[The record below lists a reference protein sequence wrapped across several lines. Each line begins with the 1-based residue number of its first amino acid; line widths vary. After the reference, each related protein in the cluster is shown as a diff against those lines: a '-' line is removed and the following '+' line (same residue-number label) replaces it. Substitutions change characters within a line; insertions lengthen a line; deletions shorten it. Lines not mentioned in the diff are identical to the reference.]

1 MKLAFSIDQ
10 YWTSINIRIPF
21 LNIHMLKQ
29 TRLFFPMTYTREG
42 SVRLKTFSK
51 DKSLLCSSRLHLF
64 DQKYIKNSNIMKCY

>member
-10 YWTSINIRIPF
+10 YWTLINIRIPF

-29 TRLFFPMTYTREG
+29 TRLFFPMSYTREG

-51 DKSLLCSSRLHLF
+51 DKVFYAH
-64 DQKYIKNSNIMKCY
+64 QKYIKNSNIMKCY